1 MRTPQGA
8 QPQVNV
14 NEFQKQQERI
24 AELEATVARLVATVK
39 EQASQIETVS
49 AKLELQTPARQVVA
63 NKH

>member
-1 MRTPQGA
+1 
-8 QPQVNV
+8 VNV